1 MSNNSA
7 ELEEYIAKHKKF
19 FWYPWRTKKEDIS
32 PNTVVENILNYGDM
46 EDIIDLFQLM
56 GIKNVAKIFF
66 EDTNQSEGE
75 IDNYSE
81 LTLNYFTLL
90 FKRYAC

>member
-1 MSNNSA
+1 MSDSNI
-7 ELEEYIAKHKKF
+7 ELTEYIEKHKRLFRYYLKDNV
-19 FWYPWRTKKEDIS
+19 DIGPS
-32 PNTVVENILNYGDM
+32 LVVETILNDGNM
-46 EDIIDLFQLM
+46 EDIGELFQLM
-56 GIKNVAKIFF
+56 GIKNVAKTFF
-66 EDTNQSEGE
+66 DDTTQGERE